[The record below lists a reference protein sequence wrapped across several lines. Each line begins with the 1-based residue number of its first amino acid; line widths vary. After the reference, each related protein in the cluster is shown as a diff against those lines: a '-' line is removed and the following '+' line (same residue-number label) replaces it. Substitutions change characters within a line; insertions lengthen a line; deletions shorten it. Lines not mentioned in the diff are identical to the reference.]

1 MRKMKS
7 NQQAYHKSLYS
18 EAILQKAIHDYRNL
32 ATITLSDEGDNYL
45 CIFCD
50 CIVVPE
56 RVIHEFD
63 NYLIELIN
71 AQGEKA

>member
-1 MRKMKS
+1 MKS
-7 NQQAYHKSLYS
+7 NQQTYHKSLYS
-18 EAILQKAIHDYRNL
+18 EAVLQNAIHDYRNL
-32 ATITLSDEGDNYL
+32 ATITLSDEVDNYL
-45 CIFCD
+45 CIFSD
-50 CIVVPE
+50 CIVAPE